1 LTYLSEL
8 RVDYYE
14 PEGISIDPILYRL
27 TDGDISKI
35 EMVWNIEVELCNEWY
50 YIFKLREINE
60 LRLRIAEWR
69 KINGNS

>member
-1 LTYLSEL
+1 MTYLSEL

-35 EMVWNIEVELCNEWY
+35 EEVLNIDVELCYEWN
-50 YIFKLREINE
+50 YILKIREINE

-69 KINGNS
+69 KIKGNS